1 MSKKASC
8 LLSGAVIP
16 QSYNLQIKPD
26 FQTFTFKGFV
36 SILVNILEPVRE
48 ITLHAADLE
57 IETSAVNM
65 QCALESTPVYPPL
78 HPGEVRLDKEAE
90 TVTFAFAVELPV
102 GNARLNISYSGILND
117 KMAGFYRSQYPGK
130 NGQTSYL
137 GVTQFEATDARRAL
151 PCWDEPARKARFQ
164 VSLVAPDHMAVLSNM
179 PAEFDSFDQGLR
191 TVDFAATP
199 TMSSYLLA
207 WVVGELEY
215 IETVTNNGTRVRVY
229 TTPGKSEDGRFAL
242 DTAKRILEFYNE
254 YFGIPY
260 PLPKLDLV
268 AVPDFSAGAMENWGL
283 VTYRENALLI
293 DPVNSSAS
301 AYQRVAEVVAHELAH
316 QWFGNLVTMQWW
328 THLWLNEGFATWM
341 ASFVL
346 DHLFPEW
353 DIWTQFVGD
362 EYASALSLDG
372 LRSTHPIEVAVGHP
386 HEISQIF
393 DAISYSKGAS
403 VIRMI
408 HDYIGADAFRAGLQ
422 IYLQR
427 HAYHNATTED
437 LWRALSE
444 ASGQPVGEIMETWTK
459 QAGYPLVKVLPSKAG
474 FLEVTQKRFLAGG
487 NALTEE
493 ESRQRWRIPLVFTKR
508 HPLQKPTLDKTMI
521 GSSSSIRD
529 IGDVDGGVGKL
540 NSGQIALVRINYTP
554 QQWQKLAE
562 EVENGELMPI
572 DRYGIL
578 ADALALTRAGHLSTS
593 QLVYL
598 LYSYKEEENYTVWRA
613 VLEVLGA
620 LNNII
625 EERPGEI
632 FWEAF
637 ARFLLGPIGKKL
649 GWDGKAHEVHTTK
662 LLRAEVLNMLGGYGD
677 SETVTVAKSRF
688 YDHFSG
694 ARSLDPNLRAAVYD
708 TVVKHSNSPYDLR
721 VLYEKENFQEE
732 KVRLLRAMGKFVHP
746 ASLSAVLDYGFNSG
760 KVRSGDCIYFLAT
773 MGSHAR
779 GRRAAWQFLKDN
791 WDKIRRQYSSGGLAM
806 LPHIINLTCSG
817 FARFTDADEIEQFF
831 KDHPA
836 PSATRAVAEAVE
848 RIRVRAAWYERD
860 KDQIK
865 TTLLNSSE

>member
-8 LLSGAVIP
+8 LLSGSVVP
-16 QSYNLQIKPD
+16 KSYHLQLKPD
-26 FQTFTFKGFV
+26 FETFTFSGFV

-48 ITLHAADLE
+48 ITLHAVDLK
-57 IETSAVNM
+57 IETSAVNI
-65 QCALESTPVYPPL
+65 QCALESIPAYPPL
-78 HPGEVRLDKEAE
+78 YPGEVRLDEEAE
-90 TVTFAFAVELPV
+90 TVTFVFAVELPV
-102 GNARLNISYSGILND
+102 GNARLNIKYSGMLND

-151 PCWDEPARKARFQ
+151 PCWDEPARKARFH

-179 PAEFDSFDQGLR
+179 PVEFDSFDKGLR
-191 TVDFAATP
+191 TVDFAVTP

-215 IETVTNNGTRVRVY
+215 IETATNNGTRVRVY
-229 TTPGKSEDGRFAL
+229 TIPGKSEFGRFAL
-242 DTAKRILEFYNE
+242 DTAKRVLEFYNE

-293 DPVNSSAS
+293 DPANSSAA

-372 LRSTHPIEVAVGHP
+372 LRSTHPIEVEVGHP
-386 HEISQIF
+386 NEISQIF

-408 HDYIGADAFRAGLQ
+408 HDYIGAEAFRTGLQ

-427 HAYHNATTED
+427 HAYNNATTED

-444 ASGQPVGEIMETWTK
+444 ASGQSVGEIMETWTK
-459 QAGYPLVKVLPSKAG
+459 QAGYPLVKVSSGLAG
-474 FLEVTQKRFLAGG
+474 TMVVTQERFLAGG
-487 NALTEE
+487 NALTVEE
-493 ESRQRWRIPLVFTKR
+493 FYQRWRIPLVFTQR
-508 HPLQKPTLDKTMI
+508 RSFQKPALGKTMI
-521 GSSSSIRD
+521 SFSIKEIR
-529 IGDVDGGVGKL
+529 GVDGEVGKL
-540 NSGQIALVRINYTP
+540 NSGQIALVRINYTS

-562 EVENGELMPI
+562 EVENGELTPI
-572 DRYGIL
+572 DRYGVL
-578 ADALALTRAGHLSTS
+578 SDALALTRAGHLSTS
-593 QLVYL
+593 QLVNL
-598 LYSYKEEENYTVWRA
+598 LSSYKKEENYTVWTA
-613 VLEVLGA
+613 VLGVLGA
-620 LNNII
+620 LDNVI
-625 EERPGEI
+625 EETSGEI
-632 FWEAF
+632 FWGAF
-637 ARFLLGPIGKKL
+637 ARSLLRPIGEKL
-649 GWDGKAHEVHTTK
+649 GWDGNADEVHTTK

-677 SETVTVAKSRF
+677 YETVTIAKSRF

-708 TVVKHSNSPYDLR
+708 IIAKHGNSTQSLN
-721 VLYEKENFQEE
+721 VLYEKENLQEE
-732 KVRLLRAMGKFVHP
+732 KVRLLRAMGKFVDS
-746 ASLSAVLDYGFNSG
+746 AILSAVLDYGFNSG
-760 KVRSGDCIYFLAT
+760 KVRPGDCIYFLAT

-779 GRRAAWQFLKDN
+779 GRRVAWQFVKDN
-791 WDKIRRQYSSGGLAM
+791 WDKIHGQYSSGGLAM

-817 FARFTDADEIEQFF
+817 FARFTDAEEIEQFF
-831 KDHPA
+831 KDYPA

-848 RIRVRAAWYERD
+848 RIRIRAAWYERD
-860 KDQIK
+860 KDQIIAAFLHSK
-865 TTLLNSSE
+865 